1 MPLLTST
8 AAASLPR
15 ITDYRPQELA
25 NIAWSF
31 SRLKCNHCPL
41 LHATSSE
48 ALPKLTE
55 FVSLNIANTAWAF
68 CVLSDTSLSARFL
81 PPAVTYFL
89 RLEHD
94 AVGTEWVDLVSAA
107 TRHGDFLGRDEL
119 VFQFEETIL
128 LQASQRLGSI
138 VDPTVVLA
146 SALREYKDFLDEK
159 QLPHLG
165 PYYTRRALSLIGWLA
180 PADRALWVDWARQE
194 AWAMLGM
201 RVGPLVRTESIVA
214 WVAAELWFHDACVE
228 VSGSLFQAGILAQ
241 VKKEV
246 SGLLQSTFRHM
257 ARDDHAERAALLHV
271 LIIALDVCGLDSAVL
286 GEFTGKVRLYISHFP
301 CVSCLGVLGQFA
313 RLMHSAVLEVAFDDA
328 WEDD

>member
-1 MPLLTST
+1 M
-8 AAASLPR
+8 
-15 ITDYRPQELA
+15 
-25 NIAWSF
+25 
-31 SRLKCNHCPL
+31 
-41 LHATSSE
+41 
-48 ALPKLTE
+48 
-55 FVSLNIANTAWAF
+55 NIANTAWAF
-68 CVLSDTSLSARFL
+68 SVLSDASLSARFL
-81 PPAVTYFL
+81 PLAVPRFL
-89 RLEHD
+89 RLKHE

-107 TRHGDFLGRDEL
+107 TRHGDFLGRAEL
-119 VFQFEETIL
+119 VIEFEAAVL
-128 LQASQRLGSI
+128 LQASQRLAGI
-138 VDPTVVLA
+138 VDPTSVLA
-146 SALREYKDFLDEK
+146 SALQEFKHFLDDK

-180 PADRALWVDWARQE
+180 PAERALWVDAARQE

-214 WVAAELWFHDACVE
+214 WVAAALWFRDGCVQ

-241 VKKEV
+241 ASREV
-246 SGLLQSTFRHM
+246 SALLQSTFRHM

-271 LIIALDVCGLDSAVL
+271 LINALDACGSDHGVL
-286 GEFTGKVRLYISHFP
+286 GEITGKVRLYISHFP